1 MAEREMRDRLEQLT
15 LLWRGLR
22 GSCPRCGKGGIF
34 KSYLVQNDACPAC
47 GENFSD
53 IHADDG
59 PAWCVM
65 VLTGA
70 LVVPAAVVLS
80 LHDVMPEWAAITTL
94 LVLAVAIV
102 LLMLP
107 RAKGIFIAIL
117 WRIRQ
122 DRAAGVPP
130 P

>member
-34 KSYLVQNDACPAC
+34 KSYLVQNDAC
-47 GENFSD
+47 
-53 IHADDG
+53 
-59 PAWCVM
+59 
-65 VLTGA
+65 TGA